1 MTLRMNN
8 HHSSRHLLPGSC
20 PQGVYLGVFVF
31 LVAFKGAFLRPEIE
45 RNILADSLEED
56 SSNVASNVS
65 EQVVDKQGDDDTRFT
80 AKFIDDSSHATVV
93 DLEEDLEENTSTTFP
108 LNFYERTK
116 HKLKDEKNLMQQDID
131 SFIDFTRRR
140 NFTINKIKSS
150 VIRFNSCQK
159 RDYFPSVKVEN
170 EVIQVVSKAKIL
182 GIWIEESLRWDSHID
197 HLCERARKRIWI
209 LRRMM
214 NLGIDYFTIV
224 DVFKKEIRSILEYN
238 SVVFHSG
245 LTTKQSDRIENI
257 QRYFLRSLSFHL
269 NVKFSYSEARIFF
282 ECDLLSS
289 RRQDQCYSFVKKHLV
304 RSERGLLECL
314 FKKRPT
320 HSKRTKKNILF
331 EPQYRSKRAFSNPLS
346 YLTRIGND
354 ILTHQC

>member
-1 MTLRMNN
+1 M
-8 HHSSRHLLPGSC
+8 
-20 PQGVYLGVFVF
+20 
-31 LVAFKGAFLRPEIE
+31 
-45 RNILADSLEED
+45 
-56 SSNVASNVS
+56 
-65 EQVVDKQGDDDTRFT
+65 
-80 AKFIDDSSHATVV
+80 
-93 DLEEDLEENTSTTFP
+93 
-108 LNFYERTK
+108 
-116 HKLKDEKNLMQQDID
+116 
-131 SFIDFTRRR
+131 
-140 NFTINKIKSS
+140 
-150 VIRFNSCQK
+150 
-159 RDYFPSVKVEN
+159 
-170 EVIQVVSKAKIL
+170 
-182 GIWIEESLRWDSHID
+182 
-197 HLCERARKRIWI
+197 
-209 LRRMM
+209 
-214 NLGIDYFTIV
+214 
-224 DVFKKEIRSILEYN
+224 
-238 SVVFHSG
+238 VFHSG